1 MSIDVARRPI
11 VMDALTPII
20 DLLEAAGIRVTLDI
34 AQLNPPGCLLGPP
47 ELDFRFPGGDF
58 TATYVL
64 IATVGSTDRTKA
76 IVNLSEFLSEVLVA
90 LGDRP
95 VTARPVDVTL
105 ADASTALPGY
115 ELRWS
120 TRIRQRKA

>member
-1 MSIDVARRPI
+1 
-11 VMDALTPII
+11 MDALTPVLE
-20 DLLEAAGIRVTLDI
+20 LLEAAGIRVTLDI

-47 ELDFRFPGGDF
+47 ELDFRFNGGDF

-64 IATVGSTDRTKA
+64 IVTVGSTDRTKA
-76 IVNLSEFLSEVLVA
+76 IANLSDYLGDVLAA

-105 ADASTALPGY
+105 ADASTTLPGY
-115 ELRWS
+115 ELRWT
-120 TRIRQRKA
+120 TRIRRRNTP